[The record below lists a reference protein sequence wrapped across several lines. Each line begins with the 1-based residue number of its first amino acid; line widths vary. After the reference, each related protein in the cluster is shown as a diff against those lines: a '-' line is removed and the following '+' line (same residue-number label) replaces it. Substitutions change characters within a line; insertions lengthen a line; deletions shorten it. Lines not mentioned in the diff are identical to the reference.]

1 MGFTGFFWV
10 LLSFTGFYWVL
21 LGFTGFYWVLP
32 GFAWFY
38 EVVPGFTGFYR
49 VLPGSTKL
57 YQVLLGF
64 TGFVSALK
72 REGVL
77 IQLTGLCV
85 SARACVCVCVCVW
98 NEGVVDPPILADD
111 AVAAH
116 QKNAIESIGNG
127 EKNRKYLATACQSG
141 CARHRLRTLYFASG
155 ATGLFRRVLRPSF
168 SRRILEHPARP
179 AALRSASARTRPVG
193 GAGVCL
199 GDKDGRRRPLF
210 LLGRMGTIA
219 V

>member
-49 VLPGSTKL
+49 VC
-57 YQVLLGF
+57 LGLEKGGGIN
-64 TGFVSALK
+64 TINWIVC
-72 REGVL
+72 E
-77 IQLTGLCV
+77 C
-85 SARACVCVCVCVW
+85 ARVCVCVCVCVW

>member
-49 VLPGSTKL
+49 VC
-57 YQVLLGF
+57 LGLEK
-64 TGFVSALK
+64 G
-72 REGVL
+72 EGINTINWIV
-77 IQLTGLCV
+77 CEC
-85 SARACVCVCVCVW
+85 ARVCVCVCVCVW